1 MSINSNVS
9 LNFERN
15 VIYCFTLLKLSDV
28 HRQKEQ
34 NKLFVIYY
42 KIKQIY
48 VKYKSKMDVWSP
60 LK

>member
-42 KIKQIY
+42 KIK
-48 VKYKSKMDVWSP
+48 
-60 LK
+60 